1 MTAIGE
7 SRAGARPMHTHSLE
21 QWTHDHVFLGQSHEH
36 NERRTWFVVALT
48 VIMMV
53 GEIVAGSYFGS
64 MALFADG
71 WHMGTHAAA
80 LGIAGAAYLFARQ
93 QANNARF
100 AFGTGK
106 FGDLA
111 AFSSAII
118 LGVIA
123 LQIAYESLLRLM
135 APVPIAYGEAIAV
148 ACLGLCVNAL
158 SAFLLRDSHDDH
170 HHNHHHHHH
179 HHHHH
184 PHHHHG
190 LAHDDGEDDDDHH
203 HEHHDHDHGHVRDNN
218 FRAAY
223 VHVLA
228 DAATSVLAI
237 AALVIAKYSGWV
249 WTDPAVGIAGSC
261 VIGSWAYQ
269 LIRDAGS
276 VLLDVSAD
284 KNLDGAIR
292 TRLETRGDRVTDMH
306 LWQLGPGH
314 RAAVISLVSDDP
326 LPPSDYKSR
335 LTGLKGL
342 SHVTIEVETCRHAQA
357 QAC

>member
-1 MTAIGE
+1 
-7 SRAGARPMHTHSLE
+7 MHTHSLD
-21 QWTHDHVFLGQSHEH
+21 QWTHDHVFLGQSHER

-48 VIMMV
+48 VVMMV

-93 QANNARF
+93 QADNARF

-118 LGVIA
+118 LGMIA
-123 LQIAYESLLRLM
+123 FQIAYESVLRLL
-135 APVPIAYGEAIAV
+135 APVQIAYGEAIAV

-158 SAFLLRDSHDDH
+158 SAFLLRDSHDH
-170 HHNHHHHHH
+170 HQRGH
-179 HHHHH
+179 
-184 PHHHHG
+184 
-190 LAHDDGEDDDDHH
+190 AHDDDDDDHDH
-203 HEHHDHDHGHVRDNN
+203 KHEHHHHDNN

-237 AALVIAKYSGWV
+237 TALLIGKYVGWV
-249 WTDPAVGIAGSC
+249 WTDPAVGIVGSL

-284 KNLDGAIR
+284 KKLDGAIR
-292 TRLETRGDRVTDMH
+292 VRLETRGDRVTDMH

-335 LTGLKGL
+335 LIGLTGL
-342 SHVTIEVETCRHAQA
+342 SHVTIEVETCRHEQA